1 MSQIVSGYAVT
12 QELLDRL
19 AELVRRKDHKSFWTT
34 LHAEGV
40 ATEPAYSYSGT
51 VASTLL
57 ELLEERGWTPVV
69 EEGSTSATT
78 LAAGDVGLL
87 MCCDEKEAS
96 EELAFLRSLS
106 ITDEELAAYHSDYWG
121 EEWDEAAPAHRE
133 AMSYIETTLAL
144 VPQRG
149 DWALLFI
156 T

>member
-19 AELVRRKDHKSFWTT
+19 AELARKKDYQSFWTT

-57 ELLEERGWTPVV
+57 ELLEERGWTPIV
-69 EEGSTSATT
+69 EESSTSGTT
-78 LAAGDVGLL
+78 LASGDVGLML
-87 MCCDEKEAS
+87 CCEENEAS
-96 EELAFLRSLS
+96 EGLAFLRSLS

-121 EEWDEAAPAHRE
+121 EEWDEAAPALRE

-156 T
+156 S